1 MAIRLYLRARH
12 VDFAVLLRLF
22 ENERM
27 TTMDELS
34 SISDILLALIQEKMS
49 NSPSIF
55 NLWFNEFKLSSL
67 TDDKAIFTTPSA
79 IKKNILSTKYQKLI
93 ADSLE
98 EAIGFPLEI
107 SVLTEEEFKNPTPS
121 KSEADKASVAPYFEV
136 SPEKKEEDDEEE
148 KIITE
153 SISSPTSKRT
163 LLDDYTFDN
172 FVEGSSNK
180 FAKAAC
186 YAVAQEPNTY
196 NPLFIYGNSGLG
208 KTHLLYAVINHM
220 KKTHPGI
227 NIVYKKCESFL
238 EELIKAIR
246 NGSTT
251 AFKEKYRSCDVL
263 LIDDIQVLAG
273 KEQTQEEFFH
283 TFSALYE
290 SDKQIILTSDRP
302 PKEIKPLE
310 DRLRTRF
317 EGGLLADVQPPSFE
331 LRIAII
337 RQKADAMGLSVSNDL
352 VEYMAERLQNNIR
365 QIEGVLKR
373 IYAVYSLTS
382 AEVTKEKIDEVISI
396 IDPGNI
402 PTDALIEKILGA
414 VSKAYG
420 IPVDQM
426 KSKKR
431 TDTVAN
437 ARHVAIYLIKQMTE
451 LTLKEIGAIF
461 GRDYSTVI
469 SSVDKVDKNIKTVN
483 NYEAEINRLIKEIK
497 GV

>member
-1 MAIRLYLRARH
+1 
-12 VDFAVLLRLF
+12 
-22 ENERM
+22 
-27 TTMDELS
+27 MDELS
-34 SISDILLALIQEKMS
+34 SISCLLLSLIEEKM
-49 NSPSIF
+49 NTAPSVF
-55 NLWFNEFKLSSL
+55 KLWFNEFKLASL
-67 TDDKAIFTTPSA
+67 TDNLAVFTTPSA

-93 ADSLE
+93 SDTLE

-107 SVLTEEEFKNPTPS
+107 SIMTDEEFKNPDAESEKAAPPPLPHYDDSET
-121 KSEADKASVAPYFEV
+121 KSRD
-136 SPEKKEEDDEEE
+136 EEDEEE

-153 SISSPTSKRT
+153 SISSPAYKRT
-163 LLDDYTFDN
+163 LLDDYTFEN

-186 YAVAQEPNTY
+186 YAVANEPNTY

-220 KKTHPGI
+220 KKNHPGI

-238 EELIKAIR
+238 EELIRSIR

-251 AFKEKYRSCDVL
+251 SFKEKYRSCDVL
-263 LIDDIQVLAG
+263 LIDDIQFLAG

-337 RQKADAMGLSVSNDL
+337 KKKADAMGLTISNEL

-402 PTDALIEKILGA
+402 PTDAMIEKILSA
-414 VSKAYG
+414 VSRAYG
-420 IPVDQM
+420 VPVEHM
-426 KSKKR
+426 KSKKK
-431 TDTVAN
+431 TDNIAN
-437 ARHVAIYLIKQMTE
+437 ARHVAIYLIKQLTE

-461 GRDYSTVI
+461 GRDHSTVI
-469 SSVDKVDKNIKTVN
+469 SSIDKVEKNIKTVN
-483 NYEAEINRLIKEIK
+483 NYEAEVTRLLKEIK
-497 GV
+497 GQ

>member
-1 MAIRLYLRARH
+1 
-12 VDFAVLLRLF
+12 
-22 ENERM
+22 M

-34 SISDILLALIQEKMS
+34 SISDILLSLIQEKMS
-49 NSPSIF
+49 VTPAVF
-55 NLWFNEFKLSSL
+55 TLWFNEFKLVSL
-67 TDDKAIFTTPSA
+67 EDDKAVFTAPSE
-79 IKKNILSTKYQKLI
+79 IKKKILSTKYHSLI
-93 ADSLE
+93 TESLE

-107 SVLTEEEFKNPTPS
+107 SILTVDEFKNPKP
-121 KSEADKASVAPYFEV
+121 KAENNTTIAPYFEL
-136 SPEKKEEDDEEE
+136 SNAKKDEDDDEDE

-153 SISSPTSKRT
+153 SISSPNNKRT

-186 YAVAQEPNTY
+186 YAVAEEPNTY

-238 EELIKAIR
+238 EELIRSIR

-263 LIDDIQVLAG
+263 LIDDIQFLAG

-337 RQKADAMGLSVSNDL
+337 KQKADAMGLTVSNDL

-402 PTDALIEKILGA
+402 PTDALIEKILTS
-414 VSKAYG
+414 VSKSYG
-420 IPVDQM
+420 VPVDQM

-431 TDTVAN
+431 TDTVTN
-437 ARHVAIYLIKQMTE
+437 ARHVAIYLIKQLTE

-461 GRDYSTVI
+461 GRDHSTVI
-469 SSVDKVDKNIKTVN
+469 SSVEKVENNIKTIN
-483 NYEAEINRLIKEIK
+483 NYESEINRLLKEVK
-497 GV
+497 GG

>member
-1 MAIRLYLRARH
+1 
-12 VDFAVLLRLF
+12 
-22 ENERM
+22 
-27 TTMDELS
+27 MDELS
-34 SISDILLALIQEKMS
+34 SISDILLASIQEKMS
-49 NSPSIF
+49 TSPSIF
-55 NLWFNEFKLSSL
+55 NLWFNEFKLASL

-93 ADSLE
+93 AESLE
-98 EAIGFPLEI
+98 ETIGFPLDVSI
-107 SVLTEEEFKNPTPS
+107 VTEEEFKSPVKQT
-121 KSEADKASVAPYFEV
+121 EEKAEPILSAPYFE
-136 SPEKKEEDDEEE
+136 SKDKKKDEDDEEE

-153 SISSPTSKRT
+153 SISSPSGKRT
-163 LLDDYTFDN
+163 LLDDYTFEN

-186 YAVAQEPNTY
+186 YAVAKEPNTY

-208 KTHLLYAVINHM
+208 KTHLLYAVINYMNKNHE
-220 KKTHPGI
+220 GI
-227 NIVYKKCESFL
+227 KIVYKKCESFL

-246 NGSTT
+246 DGST
-251 AFKEKYRSCDVL
+251 AEFKDKYRSCDVL
-263 LIDDIQVLAG
+263 LIDDIQFLAG
-273 KEQTQEEFFH
+273 KEMTQEEFFH

-290 SDKQIILTSDRP
+290 AEKQIILTSDRP
-302 PKEIKPLE
+302 PMEIKPLE

-337 RQKADAMGLSVSNDL
+337 KQKADAMGLSVSNDL

-373 IYAVYSLTS
+373 IYAVHSLTS

-402 PTDALIEKILGA
+402 PTDALIEKILSS
-414 VSKAYG
+414 VSRAYG
-420 IPVDQM
+420 VPADQM

-431 TDTVAN
+431 TDNVTN
-437 ARHVAIYLIKQMTE
+437 ARHVAIYLIKQLTE

-461 GRDYSTVI
+461 GRDHSTVVFSI
-469 SSVDKVDKNIKTVN
+469 DKVEKSIKTVN

-497 GV
+497 G

>member
-1 MAIRLYLRARH
+1 
-12 VDFAVLLRLF
+12 
-22 ENERM
+22 
-27 TTMDELS
+27 MDELS
-34 SISDILLALIQEKMS
+34 SISDILLSLIEQKMS
-49 NSPSIF
+49 SSPSIF
-55 NLWFNEFKLSSL
+55 NLWFNEFKLASL
-67 TDDKAIFTTPSA
+67 TDDKATFTTPSA

-93 ADSLE
+93 VESLE

-107 SVLTEEEFKNPTPS
+107 SIVTDEEFKNPTP
-121 KSEADKASVAPYFEV
+121 KTEEKTAPMIAPYFE
-136 SPEKKEEDDEEE
+136 SAPKASAKEEEEDDEEE

-153 SISSPTSKRT
+153 SISSPSNKRT
-163 LLDDYTFDN
+163 LLDDYTFEN

-186 YAVAQEPNTY
+186 YAVAKEPNTY

-220 KKTHPGI
+220 KKNHPGI

-238 EELIKAIR
+238 EELIRSIR

-337 RQKADAMGLSVSNDL
+337 KQKADAMGLSISNDL

-402 PTDALIEKILGA
+402 PTDALIEKILSS
-414 VSKAYG
+414 VSRAYG
-420 IPVDQM
+420 VPVDQM

-437 ARHVAIYLIKQMTE
+437 ARHVAVYLIKQLTE

-469 SSVDKVDKNIKTVN
+469 SSIDKVDKSIKTVN
-483 NYEAEINRLIKEIK
+483 NYEAEINRLLKEIK
-497 GV
+497 GQ

>member
-1 MAIRLYLRARH
+1 
-12 VDFAVLLRLF
+12 
-22 ENERM
+22 
-27 TTMDELS
+27 MDELS
-34 SISDILLALIQEKMS
+34 SISDILLSLIEQKMS
-49 NSPSIF
+49 SSPSIF
-55 NLWFNEFKLSSL
+55 NLWFNEFKLASL
-67 TDDKAIFTTPSA
+67 TDDKAVFTTPSA

-93 ADSLE
+93 MESLE
-98 EAIGFPLEI
+98 EAIGFPLEV
-107 SVLTEEEFKNPTPS
+107 SVLTDDEFKNPSPS
-121 KSEADKASVAPYFEV
+121 KNETASPTIAPYFEAA
-136 SPEKKEEDDEEE
+136 KETKPSTKDEDDEEE

-153 SISSPTSKRT
+153 SISSPSNKRT
-163 LLDDYTFDN
+163 LLDDYTFEN

-186 YAVAQEPNTY
+186 YAVAKEPNTY

-220 KKTHPGI
+220 KKNHPGI

-238 EELIKAIR
+238 DELIKSIR
-246 NGSTT
+246 NGSTA

-263 LIDDIQVLAG
+263 LIDDIQFLAG

-302 PKEIKPLE
+302 PMEIKPLE

-317 EGGLLADVQPPSFE
+317 EGGLLADVQPTSFE

-337 RQKADAMGLSVSNDL
+337 KQKADAMGLSVSNEL

-402 PTDALIEKILGA
+402 PTDALIEKILSA

-420 IPVDQM
+420 VSSDEM

-431 TDTVAN
+431 TDNITN
-437 ARHVAIYLIKQMTE
+437 ARHVAIYLIKQLTE

-461 GRDYSTVI
+461 GRDHSTVVF
-469 SSVDKVDKNIKTVN
+469 SVEKVGKNIKTIN
-483 NYEAEINRLIKEIK
+483 NYELEINRLIKEIK
-497 GV
+497 G

>member
-1 MAIRLYLRARH
+1 
-12 VDFAVLLRLF
+12 
-22 ENERM
+22 
-27 TTMDELS
+27 MDELS
-34 SISDILLALIQEKMS
+34 SISDILLSLIEQKMS
-49 NSPSIF
+49 SSPSIF
-55 NLWFNEFKLSSL
+55 NLWFNEFKLASL

-93 ADSLE
+93 VDSLE

-107 SVLTEEEFKNPTPS
+107 KIVTDEEFKNPAP
-121 KSEADKASVAPYFEV
+121 KAEEKTAPVIAPYFEGA
-136 SPEKKEEDDEEE
+136 SKTNDEDDDE

-153 SISSPTSKRT
+153 SISSPLNKRT
-163 LLDDYTFDN
+163 LLDDYTFEN

-186 YAVAQEPNTY
+186 YAVAKEPNTY

-220 KKTHPGI
+220 KKNHPGI

-238 EELIKAIR
+238 DELIKAIR
-246 NGSTT
+246 NGST
-251 AFKEKYRSCDVL
+251 ASFKDKYRSCDVL
-263 LIDDIQVLAG
+263 LIDDIQFLAG

-302 PKEIKPLE
+302 PMEIKPLE

-337 RQKADAMGLSVSNDL
+337 KQKADAMGLSVSNDL
-352 VEYMAERLQNNIR
+352 IEYMAERLQNNIR

-402 PTDALIEKILGA
+402 PTDALIEKILSS

-420 IPVDQM
+420 VSAEEM

-431 TDTVAN
+431 TDNVTN
-437 ARHVAIYLIKQMTE
+437 ARHVAIYLIKQLTE

-461 GRDYSTVI
+461 GRDHSTVVF
-469 SSVDKVDKNIKTVN
+469 SVEKVGKNIKTVN
-483 NYEAEINRLIKEIK
+483 NYETEINRLIKEIK
-497 GV
+497 G

>member
-1 MAIRLYLRARH
+1 
-12 VDFAVLLRLF
+12 
-22 ENERM
+22 
-27 TTMDELS
+27 MDELS
-34 SISDILLALIQEKMS
+34 SISGILLSLIEEKMS
-49 NSPSIF
+49 SSPSIF
-55 NLWFNEFKLSSL
+55 NLWFNEFKLASL
-67 TDDKAIFTTPSA
+67 TDDKAVFTTPSA
-79 IKKNILSTKYQKLI
+79 IKKNILSTKYLTLI
-93 ADSLE
+93 SSSLE
-98 EAIGFPLEI
+98 EAIGFPLEVSI
-107 SVLTEEEFKNPTPS
+107 VTTEEFLSPEKKTEVKAAPTI
-121 KSEADKASVAPYFEV
+121 APYFERTDNV
-136 SPEKKEEDDEEE
+136 KDDEDEDE
-148 KIITE
+148 RIISE

-186 YAVAQEPNTY
+186 YAVANEPNTY

-220 KKTHPGI
+220 KKNHPGI

-238 EELIKAIR
+238 DELIRAIR

-263 LIDDIQVLAG
+263 LIDDIQFLAG

-337 RQKADAMGLSVSNDL
+337 KQKADAMGLSVSNDL

-402 PTDALIEKILGA
+402 PTDALIEKILSS

-420 IPVDQM
+420 VPTEQM

-437 ARHVAIYLIKQMTE
+437 ARHVAIYLIKHETE

-469 SSVDKVDKNIKTVN
+469 SSIDKVEKSIKTVN
-483 NYEAEINRLIKEIK
+483 NYEAEINRLLKEIK
-497 GV
+497 GQ

>member
-1 MAIRLYLRARH
+1 
-12 VDFAVLLRLF
+12 
-22 ENERM
+22 
-27 TTMDELS
+27 MDELS
-34 SISDILLALIQEKMS
+34 SISDILLSLIEQKMS
-49 NSPSIF
+49 SSLSIF
-55 NLWFNEFKLSSL
+55 NLWFNEFKLASL
-67 TDDKAIFTTPSA
+67 TDDKAVFTTPSA

-93 ADSLE
+93 SESLE
-98 EAIGFPLEI
+98 EAIGFPLEV
-107 SVLTEEEFKNPTPS
+107 SVLTDEEFKNPS
-121 KSEADKASVAPYFEV
+121 VENKEAASATIAPYFEA
-136 SPEKKEEDDEEE
+136 SKESKEIIKNEDEEE

-153 SISSPTSKRT
+153 SISSPSGKRT
-163 LLDDYTFDN
+163 LLDDYTFEN

-186 YAVAQEPNTY
+186 YAVAKEPNTY

-220 KKTHPGI
+220 KKNHPGI

-238 EELIKAIR
+238 EELIRSIR

-251 AFKEKYRSCDVL
+251 SFKEKYRSCDVL
-263 LIDDIQVLAG
+263 LIDDIQFLAG

-337 RQKADAMGLSVSNDL
+337 KQKADSMGLSISNDL

-402 PTDALIEKILGA
+402 PTDALIEKILSS
-414 VSKAYG
+414 VSRAYG
-420 IPVDQM
+420 VPQDQM

-437 ARHVAIYLIKQMTE
+437 ARHVAIYFIKQLTE

-469 SSVDKVDKNIKTVN
+469 SSIDKVEKNIKTVN
-483 NYEAEINRLIKEIK
+483 NYEIEINRLLKEIK
-497 GV
+497 G

>member
-1 MAIRLYLRARH
+1 
-12 VDFAVLLRLF
+12 
-22 ENERM
+22 
-27 TTMDELS
+27 MDELS
-34 SISDILLALIQEKMS
+34 SISDILLVSIQEKMS
-49 NSPSIF
+49 TSPSIF
-55 NLWFNEFKLSSL
+55 NLWFNEFKLASL
-67 TDDKAIFTTPSA
+67 TDNKAIFTTPSA

-93 ADSLE
+93 AESLE
-98 EAIGFPLEI
+98 ETIGFPLDVSI
-107 SVLTEEEFKNPTPS
+107 VTEEEFKSPA
-121 KSEADKASVAPYFEV
+121 KDEEKAEPILAAPYFE
-136 SPEKKEEDDEEE
+136 PTDNKKDEDDEEE

-153 SISSPTSKRT
+153 SISSPSGKRT
-163 LLDDYTFDN
+163 LLDDYTFEN

-186 YAVAQEPNTY
+186 YAVAKEPNTY

-208 KTHLLYAVINHM
+208 KTHLLYAVINYM
-220 KKTHPGI
+220 KKNHEGI
-227 NIVYKKCESFL
+227 KIVYKKCESFL
-238 EELIKAIR
+238 DELIKAIR
-246 NGSTT
+246 DGSTT
-251 AFKEKYRSCDVL
+251 EFKDKYRSCDVL
-263 LIDDIQVLAG
+263 LIDDIQFLAG
-273 KEQTQEEFFH
+273 KEMTQEEFFH

-290 SDKQIILTSDRP
+290 AEKQIILTSDRP
-302 PKEIKPLE
+302 PMEIKPLE

-337 RQKADAMGLSVSNDL
+337 KQKADAMGLSVSNDL

-373 IYAVYSLTS
+373 IYAVHSLTS

-402 PTDALIEKILGA
+402 PTDALIEKILSS
-414 VSKAYG
+414 VSRAYG
-420 IPVDQM
+420 VPADQM

-431 TDTVAN
+431 TDNVTN
-437 ARHVAIYLIKQMTE
+437 ARHVAIYLIKNLTE

-461 GRDYSTVI
+461 GRDHSTVVFAI
-469 SSVDKVDKNIKTVN
+469 DKVEKSIKTVN

-497 GV
+497 G

>member
-1 MAIRLYLRARH
+1 
-12 VDFAVLLRLF
+12 
-22 ENERM
+22 
-27 TTMDELS
+27 MDELS

-49 NSPSIF
+49 TSPSIF
-55 NLWFNEFKLSSL
+55 NLWFNEFRLASLS
-67 TDDKAIFTTPSA
+67 DDKAIFTTPSA
-79 IKKNILSTKYQKLI
+79 IKRNILSTKYQKLI
-93 ADSLE
+93 VDSLE

-107 SVLTEEEFKNPTPS
+107 SIITDEEFKNPTANKP
-121 KSEADKASVAPYFEV
+121 ENTTAPIAPYFEV
-136 SPEKKEEDDEEE
+136 SEKKKEEDEEE

-153 SISSPTSKRT
+153 SITSPSNKRT

-263 LIDDIQVLAG
+263 LIDDIQFLAG

-337 RQKADAMGLSVSNDL
+337 KQKADAMGLTVSNDL

-402 PTDALIEKILGA
+402 PTDALIEKILSS

-420 IPVDQM
+420 VPTDQM

-437 ARHVAIYLIKQMTE
+437 ARHVAIYLVKQLTD

>member
-1 MAIRLYLRARH
+1 MREAPLS
-12 VDFAVLLRLF
+12 
-22 ENERM
+22 ERM

-34 SISDILLALIQEKMS
+34 SISDILLSLIQEKMS
-49 NSPSIF
+49 VTPAVF
-55 NLWFNEFKLSSL
+55 TLWFNEFKLVSL
-67 TDDKAIFTTPSA
+67 EDDKAVFTAPSE
-79 IKKNILSTKYQKLI
+79 IKKKILSTKYQSLI
-93 ADSLE
+93 TESLE
-98 EAIGFPLEI
+98 EAIGFPLDI
-107 SVLTEEEFKNPTPS
+107 SILTVDEFKNPKPKEENNTTI
-121 KSEADKASVAPYFEV
+121 APYFEL
-136 SPEKKEEDDEEE
+136 SSAKNDEDDEDE

-153 SISSPTSKRT
+153 SISSPNNKRT
-163 LLDDYTFDN
+163 LLDDYTFEN

-186 YAVAQEPNTY
+186 YAVAEEPNTY

-238 EELIKAIR
+238 EELIRAIR

-263 LIDDIQVLAG
+263 LIDDIQFLAG

-337 RQKADAMGLSVSNDL
+337 KQKADAMGLSVSNDL

-402 PTDALIEKILGA
+402 PTDALIEKILTS
-414 VSKAYG
+414 VSKSYG
-420 IPVDQM
+420 VPVDQM

-431 TDTVAN
+431 TDTVTN
-437 ARHVAIYLIKQMTE
+437 ARHVAIYLIKQLTE

-461 GRDYSTVI
+461 GRDHSTVI
-469 SSVDKVDKNIKTVN
+469 SSVEKVENNIKTIN
-483 NYEAEINRLIKEIK
+483 NYEMEINRLLKEIK

>member
-1 MAIRLYLRARH
+1 
-12 VDFAVLLRLF
+12 
-22 ENERM
+22 
-27 TTMDELS
+27 MDELS
-34 SISDILLALIQEKMS
+34 SISEILLSLIEQKMS
-49 NSPSIF
+49 SSPSIF
-55 NLWFNEFKLSSL
+55 NLWFNEFKLASL
-67 TDDKAIFTTPSA
+67 TDDKATFTTPSA

-93 ADSLE
+93 TESLE

-107 SVLTEEEFKNPTPS
+107 NIVTDEEFKNPTPKAEE
-121 KSEADKASVAPYFEV
+121 KSAPMIAPYFESTPKV
-136 SPEKKEEDDEEE
+136 MPKDEEEDDDEE

-153 SISSPTSKRT
+153 SISSPSNKRT

-180 FAKAAC
+180 CAKAAG
-186 YAVAQEPNTY
+186 YAVAKEPNTY

-220 KKTHPGI
+220 KKNHPGI

-238 EELIKAIR
+238 EELIRSIR

-263 LIDDIQVLAG
+263 LIDDIQFLAG

-337 RQKADAMGLSVSNDL
+337 KQKADTMGLSISNDL

-402 PTDALIEKILGA
+402 PTDALIEKILSS
-414 VSKAYG
+414 VSRAYG
-420 IPVDQM
+420 VPVDQM

-437 ARHVAIYLIKQMTE
+437 ARHVAVYLIKQLTE

-469 SSVDKVDKNIKTVN
+469 SSIDKVDKSIKTVN
-483 NYEAEINRLIKEIK
+483 NYEAEINRLLKEIK
-497 GV
+497 GQ

>member
-1 MAIRLYLRARH
+1 
-12 VDFAVLLRLF
+12 
-22 ENERM
+22 
-27 TTMDELS
+27 MDELS
-34 SISDILLALIQEKMS
+34 SISELILSLIEK
-49 NSPSIF
+49 NINTAPSVF
-55 NLWFNEFKLSSL
+55 NLWFNEFKLASL
-67 TDDKAIFTTPSA
+67 TDNKAIFTAPST
-79 IKKNILSTKYQKLI
+79 IKKNILSTKYHKLI
-93 ADSLE
+93 SDSLE
-98 EAIGFPLEI
+98 EALGFPLEI
-107 SVLTEEEFKNPTPS
+107 AIITEDELNSPTP
-121 KSEADKASVAPYFEV
+121 KAEEKAAPTIAPYFERNDKV
-136 SPEKKEEDDEEE
+136 VKDEEEDDDE
-148 KIITE
+148 KMITD
-153 SISSPTSKRT
+153 SITSPSGKRT
-163 LLDDYTFDN
+163 LLDNYTFDN

-186 YAVAQEPNTY
+186 FAVAREPNTY

-208 KTHLLYAVINHM
+208 KTHLLYAIINYM
-220 KKTHPGI
+220 KKNHEGI

-238 EELIKAIR
+238 EELIRAIK
-246 NGSTT
+246 NGSTD
-251 AFKEKYRSCDVL
+251 AFKDKYRSCDVL
-263 LIDDIQVLAG
+263 LIDDVQFLAG

-290 SDKQIILTSDRP
+290 SEKQIILTSDRP

-337 RQKADAMGLSVSNDL
+337 KQKADAMGLSISNDL
-352 VEYMAERLQNNIR
+352 IEYMAERLHNNIR

-382 AEVTKEKIDEVISI
+382 ADITKEKIDEVISI

-402 PTDALIEKILGA
+402 PTDALIEKILA
-414 VSKAYG
+414 SVSRAYSV
-420 IPVDQM
+420 PVDQM

-431 TDTVAN
+431 TDSIAN
-437 ARHVAIYLIKQMTE
+437 ARHVAVYLIKQLTE

-469 SSVDKVDKNIKTVN
+469 SSIDKVEKSIKTVN
-483 NYEAEINRLIKEIK
+483 NYENDINRLLKEIK
-497 GV
+497 GQ

>member
-1 MAIRLYLRARH
+1 
-12 VDFAVLLRLF
+12 
-22 ENERM
+22 
-27 TTMDELS
+27 MDELS

-49 NSPSIF
+49 TSPSIF
-55 NLWFNEFKLSSL
+55 NLWFNEFRLASLS
-67 TDDKAIFTTPSA
+67 DDKAIFTTPSA
-79 IKKNILSTKYQKLI
+79 IKRNILSTKYQKLI
-93 ADSLE
+93 VDSLE

-107 SVLTEEEFKNPTPS
+107 SIITDEEFKNPTANKP
-121 KSEADKASVAPYFEV
+121 ENTTAPIAPYFEV
-136 SPEKKEEDDEEE
+136 SEKKKEEDEEE

-153 SISSPTSKRT
+153 SITSPSNKRT

-186 YAVAQEPNTY
+186 YAVAEEPNTY

-238 EELIKAIR
+238 EELIRSIR

-263 LIDDIQVLAG
+263 LIDDIQFLAG

-337 RQKADAMGLSVSNDL
+337 KQKADAMGLTVSNDL

-402 PTDALIEKILGA
+402 PTDALIEKILTS
-414 VSKAYG
+414 VIKSYG
-420 IPVDQM
+420 VPVDQM

-431 TDTVAN
+431 TDTVTN
-437 ARHVAIYLIKQMTE
+437 ARHVAIYLIKQLTE

-461 GRDYSTVI
+461 GRDHSTVI
-469 SSVDKVDKNIKTVN
+469 SSVEKVENNIKTIN
-483 NYEAEINRLIKEIK
+483 NYESEINRLLKEVK
-497 GV
+497 GG

>member
-1 MAIRLYLRARH
+1 
-12 VDFAVLLRLF
+12 
-22 ENERM
+22 
-27 TTMDELS
+27 MDELS
-34 SISDILLALIQEKMS
+34 SISDILLSLIQEKMS
-49 NSPSIF
+49 SSPSIF
-55 NLWFNEFKLSSL
+55 NLCFNEFKLASL
-67 TDDKAIFTTPSA
+67 DDDKAVFTTPSA

-93 ADSLE
+93 TDSLE
-98 EAIGFPLEI
+98 EAIGFPLDVSI
-107 SVLTEEEFKNPTPS
+107 LTVEEFKNP
-121 KSEADKASVAPYFEV
+121 KAVT
-136 SPEKKEEDDEEE
+136 EKKAVPIITPIFDTAKPTKSDDDEEE

-153 SISSPTSKRT
+153 SISSPTDKRT
-163 LLDDYTFDN
+163 LLDDYTFEN

-186 YAVAQEPNTY
+186 YAVAKEPNTY

-220 KKTHPGI
+220 KKNHPGI

-251 AFKEKYRSCDVL
+251 SFKEKYRSCDVL
-263 LIDDIQVLAG
+263 LIDDIQFLAG

-337 RQKADAMGLSVSNDL
+337 KQKADAMGLTVSNDL

-402 PTDALIEKILGA
+402 PTDALIEKILST
-414 VSKAYG
+414 VSRAYG
-420 IPVDQM
+420 VPEDQM

-437 ARHVAIYLIKQMTE
+437 ARHVAIYIIKQLTE

-469 SSVDKVDKNIKTVN
+469 SSIDKVEKSIKTVN
-483 NYEAEINRLIKEIK
+483 NYEAEVNRLLKEIK
-497 GV
+497 E

>member
-1 MAIRLYLRARH
+1 
-12 VDFAVLLRLF
+12 
-22 ENERM
+22 
-27 TTMDELS
+27 MDELS
-34 SISDILLALIQEKMS
+34 SISDILLSFIQEKMS
-49 NSPSIF
+49 TSPSIF
-55 NLWFNEFKLSSL
+55 NLWFNEFKLASL
-67 TDDKAIFTTPSA
+67 TDDKAVFTTPSA
-79 IKKNILSTKYQKLI
+79 IKKNILSTKYHKLI

-98 EAIGFPLEI
+98 EAIGFPLEVSI
-107 SVLTEEEFKNPTPS
+107 VTDEEFKAPS
-121 KSEADKASVAPYFEV
+121 TKAPETAAPSIAPYFEAA
-136 SPEKKEEDDEEE
+136 KKKDEDEDEE

-153 SISSPTSKRT
+153 SISSPSGKRT
-163 LLDDYTFDN
+163 LLDDYTFEN

-186 YAVAQEPNTY
+186 YAVAKEPNTY

-208 KTHLLYAVINHM
+208 KTHLLYAVINYM
-220 KKTHPGI
+220 KKNPEGI

-238 EELIKAIR
+238 DELIKSIR

-263 LIDDIQVLAG
+263 LIDDIQFLAG

-337 RQKADAMGLSVSNDL
+337 KQKADAMGLSISNDL

-402 PTDALIEKILGA
+402 PTDALIEKILSS
-414 VSKAYG
+414 VSRAYG
-420 IPVDQM
+420 VPADQM

-437 ARHVAIYLIKQMTE
+437 ARHVAIYIIKQLTE

-469 SSVDKVDKNIKTVN
+469 SSIDKVEKSIKTVN
-483 NYEAEINRLIKEIK
+483 NFETEVNRLIKEIK
-497 GV
+497 G